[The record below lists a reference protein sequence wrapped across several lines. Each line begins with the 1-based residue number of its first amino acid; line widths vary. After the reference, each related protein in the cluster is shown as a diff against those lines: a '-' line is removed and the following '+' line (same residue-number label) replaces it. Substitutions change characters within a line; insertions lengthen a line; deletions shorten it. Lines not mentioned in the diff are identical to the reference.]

1 MAWSCYLHGH
11 VEPELAAIEEVR
23 GHFKIIEEVVYDD
36 EGPRFVTED
45 EEEGDIGAV
54 VEVREAEDPV
64 PAVPAIRPSIQEEA
78 DVIPRA
84 LPVKPERRRGFFNL
98 FR

>member
-1 MAWSCYLHGH
+1 MEMKRFD
-11 VEPELAAIEEVR
+11 VEPALASVEEVR

-36 EGPRFVTED
+36 EGPRFVED
-45 EEEGDIGAV
+45 EEEGDTGAV
-54 VEVREAEDPV
+54 VEVREAEDPE